1 MPITRPIILPD
12 AEQAALIAAL
22 AKHRLTTTESNEAG
36 EYLIFEIT
44 GHPHVTAVSYWP
56 ESDPARRWD
65 AEWIVDTGCVTHYET
80 SEGPTPAAAIEAL
93 LAEIAALAAPR
104 STP

>member
-65 AEWIVDTGCVTHYET
+65 AEWIIET
-80 SEGPTPAAAIEAL
+80 SCMTYVKAGEGPTPSAAIEGL
-93 LAEIAALAAPR
+93 LAHIAALAPDP
-104 STP
+104 TP